1 MRTTFHDQLVLTLN
15 MKDIRVFQTILMLI
29 LDQNNKIM
37 SLDSEPMD
45 EFMRFQNLAKQQRE
59 NLTRSQLGTSLML
72 KPSASHDIMPMVSPM
87 SMSIKSEGRHNEVP
101 DSVVRKIQVD

>member
-45 EFMRFQNLAKQQRE
+45 EFMRF
-59 NLTRSQLGTSLML
+59 
-72 KPSASHDIMPMVSPM
+72 
-87 SMSIKSEGRHNEVP
+87 
-101 DSVVRKIQVD
+101 